1 MHVLGVVFGP
11 LCSPVYIETL
21 ISGFW
26 LEGGP
31 GQGQSQSLLLYCL
44 SCAVWLLHFRFASH
58 HLFNRAVASLVCRVA
73 TETNWRT
80 KSQRPFIHSWVVPA
94 LYANVSKHRRT
105 ASMIWLSI
113 LAFAAATQQ
122 IARPRRL
129 PGRLQPMFST
139 STVSTLSRER
149 TLKIA
154 IVSG

>member
-113 LAFAAATQQ
+113 LISRIHSCHPTNSSASAPSRTITHVF
-122 IARPRRL
+122 
-129 PGRLQPMFST
+129 
-139 STVSTLSRER
+139 TLSRER